1 MRTRFDLLVL
11 AFGFLAAS
19 VVIDVIR
26 GVLALD
32 LGGWEHL
39 FEDGTKWLGIA
50 FWCSYHVITA
60 YRLLTHGVEGRD
72 LVGTSLSDSVPL
84 PDPVS
89 VPLSIPAM
97 VSEAKVR
104 SAR

>member
-1 MRTRFDLLVL
+1 MLQL
-11 AFGFLAAS
+11 AFGFLAVS
-19 VVIDVIR
+19 VVMDEITEAIPLR
-26 GVLALD
+26 
-32 LGGWEHL
+32 LGDWEYF

-50 FWCSYHVITA
+50 CWSSYYVNTA
-60 YRLLTHGVEGRD
+60 YRLLVHGVEGRD
-72 LVGTSLSDSVPL
+72 LVRTSVSDLVPL